1 MLIENFIANYARK
14 KNENYLQFKPSET
27 IIIPRNK
34 GNVPTLLYIHVPFCE
49 ELCPY
54 CSFNRVRFQE
64 DLARA
69 YFDALRKEIV
79 MYKDL
84 GYDFKALYAG
94 GGTPTILIDEL
105 EKTVLLIRE
114 MFNITEI
121 SVETNPNHLTQDN
134 INKLREMGVNR
145 LSVGVQTF
153 DDGLLKTIERYHKYG
168 SGEDIKERLSYTQGN
183 FQTLNVDMIFN
194 FPTQSMEILEKDLS
208 TIIELMV
215 DQVTYYPLM
224 VSSFTKDIM
233 NKKLGTVDYDRG
245 NEFYRKITEMLS
257 PQYKASTAW
266 CFSRKDKIFKSGA
279 TQATISSEV
288 FSSHS
293 EREGEAQPALQTK
306 GATQARISSE
316 VFSSHSEREGEARS
330 ALQTKGATQARIS
343 SEVFSSHSEREGE
356 ARSALQTKGA
366 TQARISSEVFSS
378 HSEREGEAQ
387 SALQTKGATQ
397 ARISS
402 EVFSSHSE
410 REGEAQSALQTEG
423 ATQAPVIDEYV
434 VNYEEYAGLGSGSI
448 GYLGGSAYA
457 NTFDI
462 KEYIDKI
469 NRGSLPVIAIKNF
482 SMKERLC
489 YDLLMKLFGL
499 SLDTQQ
505 LTQKH
510 GVNAYRYLWSEILFF
525 RLTGGIEK
533 KDSMLM
539 LTKKGQYY
547 WVLMMREFF
556 IGVNNFRDFCRAQ
569 NKT

>member
-279 TQATISSEV
+279 TQA
-288 FSSHS
+288 
-293 EREGEAQPALQTK
+293 L
-306 GATQARISSE
+306 
-316 VFSSHSEREGEARS
+316 
-330 ALQTKGATQARIS
+330 
-343 SEVFSSHSEREGE
+343 
-356 ARSALQTKGA
+356 
-366 TQARISSEVFSS
+366 ISSEVFSS

-387 SALQTKGATQ
+387 SALLTEGATQ

-469 NRGSLPVIAIKNF
+469 NRGSLPIAAIKNF

>member
-279 TQATISSEV
+279 TQARISSEV

-293 EREGEAQPALQTK
+293 EREGEAQPALL
-306 GATQARISSE
+306 A
-316 VFSSHSEREGEARS
+316 
-330 ALQTKGATQARIS
+330 
-343 SEVFSSHSEREGE
+343 
-356 ARSALQTKGA
+356 
-366 TQARISSEVFSS
+366 
-378 HSEREGEAQ
+378 
-387 SALQTKGATQ
+387 
-397 ARISS
+397 
-402 EVFSSHSE
+402 
-410 REGEAQSALQTEG
+410 EG

-469 NRGSLPVIAIKNF
+469 NNGSLPVTAIKNF